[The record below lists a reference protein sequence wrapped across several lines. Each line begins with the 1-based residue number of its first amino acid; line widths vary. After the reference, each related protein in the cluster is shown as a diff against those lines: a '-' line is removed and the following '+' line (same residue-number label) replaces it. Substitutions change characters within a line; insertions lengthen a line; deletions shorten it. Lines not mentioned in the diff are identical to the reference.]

1 MANGLLNQLL
11 LQQSEQTA
19 PMQRRFNLQEYLTG
33 AGQMANQIARQEE
46 RQRQNS
52 LRNLIA
58 AREKEGIGFDQL
70 SNEAAKYDMNAA
82 NTMRDEFRNSYK
94 FNQQQSDAELARFKR
109 EMADYWFGEV
119 LRRNRKEGMP
129 DGELKNI
136 TYEAAS
142 MIAPYDSDLAYKL
155 LRDSEN
161 AYSAEAKRAAD
172 LAKAEMRKRAK
183 LKDDRNKMEAA
194 ERSLMATAKDEN
206 AAIDQK
212 TREEMSKYAARI
224 RYILNNLGS
233 DRNYPVYDWMPS
245 YLRGSEDGWGN
256 ALQRIRDSIDWDTF
270 DESRMT
276 HPYDTANI
284 GIDKDTNDE
293 KFNTYLSNA
302 GKGNAPTSITNA
314 VSSEVAANGEQPSK
328 EYKYVIEGKDAYS
341 GGKIQNAIDDIEYTA
356 NNDIEDAF
364 ERENIKDLNKIKAA
378 LQQAQNT
385 NKGLNLKELQDTAND
400 HIKEIRAQAAELRSL
415 GIASPEDKM
424 KQFKNIFGT
433 RASMDLIR
441 QLRNFHAFTSG
452 YYSNSPLTVLDNGL
466 MVSAPQFKPTEAQ
479 YKTAKNIHNM
489 GTWTSVKSTLKNMNV
504 PAISKWADFNNE
516 YEAIFALAKDVE
528 QQVAGVWA
536 GLTDG
541 LNGQQKEEMKRFFK
555 NNFGL
560 DDRDFAIMEGR
571 AIFETDRDKYD
582 ANVKAKD
589 KRRANLPTFDAEGNI
604 VGDNGSNNGGNG
616 SMSDAEILGR
626 F

>member
-19 PMQRRFNLQEYLTG
+19 PMQRRFNLQEFLTG
-33 AGQMANQIARQEE
+33 AGQMANQIAKQEE

-58 AREKEGIGFDQL
+58 TREQEGIGYDQL
-70 SNEAAKYDMNAA
+70 SNEAAKYDMDVANA
-82 NTMRDEFRNSYK
+82 MRGEFRSSYT
-94 FNQQQSDAELARFKR
+94 FNQQQSDIELQRFKR

-119 LRRNRKEGMP
+119 LRRAGQAGLGPEQ
-129 DGELKNI
+129 LKYI
-136 TYEAAS
+136 TYHAAS

-194 ERSLMATAKDEN
+194 ERSLLASANDEN

-212 TREEMSKYAARI
+212 TREEMSRYAARI

-293 KFNTYLSNA
+293 KLKALVSGGGSN
-302 GKGNAPTSITNA
+302 KGQSTTPI
-314 VSSEVAANGEQPSK
+314 VQSSEDVPQSR
-328 EYKYVIEGKDAYS
+328 EYKYVIERPDAYS
-341 GGKIQNAIDDIEYTA
+341 GGKIKDAIDDIESTA
-356 NNDIEDAF
+356 IGDIQEAYD
-364 ERENIKDLNKIKAA
+364 RENIKDLEKINGA
-378 LQQAQNT
+378 LQQAQNA
-385 NKGLNLKELQDTAND
+385 NKGLNLKELQDTAKD

-415 GIASPEDKM
+415 GVASPEDKM

-479 YKTAKNIHNM
+479 YKTAKNLHNM
-489 GTWTSVKSTLKNMNV
+489 GNWTSVKSTLKNMNV
-504 PAISKWADFNNE
+504 PVLSRWADYDNE
-516 YEAIFALAKDVE
+516 YDAIFALAKDVE

-571 AIFETDRDKYD
+571 AIFETNRDKYD

-604 VGDNGSNNGGNG
+604 VGGGS
-616 SMSDAEILGR
+616 DEVTAESLAEEG

>member
-19 PMQRRFNLQEYLTG
+19 PMQRRFNLQEFLTG
-33 AGQMANQIARQEE
+33 AGQMANQIAKQEE

-58 AREKEGIGFDQL
+58 TREQEGIGYDQL
-70 SNEAAKYDMNAA
+70 SNEAAKYDMDAA
-82 NTMRDEFRNSYK
+82 NAMRGEFRNSYT
-94 FNQQQSDAELARFKR
+94 FNQQQSDIELQRFKR

-119 LRRNRKEGMP
+119 LRRAGQQGLGP
-129 DGELKNI
+129 DQLKYI

-142 MIAPYDSDLAYKL
+142 MIAPYDSELAYKL

-256 ALQRIRDSIDWDTF
+256 ALQRIKDSIDWDTF
-270 DESRMT
+270 DDTRMT

-293 KFNTYLSNA
+293 KFNTYISNA

-415 GIASPEDKM
+415 GVASPEDKM

-479 YKTAKNIHNM
+479 YRTAKNLHNM
-489 GTWTSVKSTLKNMNV
+489 GNWTSVKSTLKNMNV
-504 PAISKWADFNNE
+504 PVLSRWADYDNE
-516 YEAIFALAKDVE
+516 YDAIFALAKDVE

-571 AIFETDRDKYD
+571 AIFETDRDRYD
-582 ANVKAKD
+582 ANVRAKD
-589 KRRANLPTFDAEGNI
+589 KKRANLPTFDAEGNI
-604 VGDNGSNNGGNG
+604 VGGGS
-616 SMSDAEILGR
+616 DEVTAESLAEEG

>member
-19 PMQRRFNLQEYLTG
+19 PMQRRFNLQNFLTG
-33 AGQMANQIARQEE
+33 ATQMSNQIARQEE

-58 AREKEGIGFDQL
+58 AREQEGIGFDQL

-119 LRRNRKEGMP
+119 LRRARKDGKP
-129 DGELKNI
+129 YGELKNI

-142 MIAPYDSDLAYKL
+142 MIAPYDSELAYKL

-194 ERSLMATAKDEN
+194 ERSLLASANDEN

-212 TREEMSKYAARI
+212 TREEMSRYAARI

-284 GIDKDTNDE
+284 GIDKDDNDE
-293 KFNTYLSNA
+293 RLKNLVSGSGVKSSVNST
-302 GKGNAPTSITNA
+302 TSTIPEA
-314 VSSEVAANGEQPSK
+314 EKSEGQTSRD
-328 EYKYVIEGKDAYS
+328 YKYVIERPDAYS
-341 GGKIQNAIDDIEYTA
+341 GGKIKDAIDDIESTA
-356 NNDIEDAF
+356 IGDIQEAYD
-364 ERENIKDLNKIKAA
+364 RENIKDLEKINGA
-378 LQQAQNT
+378 LQQAQNA
-385 NKGLNLKELQDTAND
+385 NKGLNLKELQDTAKD

-415 GIASPEDKM
+415 GVASPEDKM

-479 YKTAKNIHNM
+479 YKTAKNLHNM
-489 GTWTSVKSTLKNMNV
+489 GSWTSVKSTLKNMNV
-504 PAISKWADFNNE
+504 PVLSRWADYDNE
-516 YEAIFALAKDVE
+516 YDAIFALAKDVE

-571 AIFETDRDKYD
+571 AIFETNRDKYD

-604 VGDNGSNNGGNG
+604 VGGGNG
-616 SMSDAEILGR
+616 SMSDDDILGR

>member
-1 MANGLLNQLL
+1 MAGLLDSLL
-11 LQQSEQTA
+11 LNLDRQTA
-19 PMQRRFNLQEYLTG
+19 PEQRPFSLQNFMTD
-33 AGQMANQIARQEE
+33 AGQMGNVLARNEE

-52 LRNLIA
+52 LRRLIEQ
-58 AREKEGIGFDQL
+58 RESEGFGYDQL

-82 NTMRDEFRNSYK
+82 NTMRDEFRDSYQ
-94 FNQQQSDAELARFKR
+94 FNQKQSDVELQRYKR

-119 LRRNRKEGMP
+119 LRRAQLAGLGP
-129 DGELKNI
+129 AELKEVCF
-136 TYEAAS
+136 EAAGL
-142 MIAPYDSDLAYKL
+142 IAPYDSELAYRL
-155 LRDSEN
+155 LMQSEKM
-161 AYSAEAKRAAD
+161 YSGEAKRAAD
-172 LAKAEMRKRAK
+172 EAKAATRKRTK
-183 LKDDRNKMEAA
+183 LKDDRNRMEAA
-194 ERSLMATAKDEN
+194 ERSLLASANDEN

-270 DESRMT
+270 DETRMT
-276 HPYDTANI
+276 HPYDTSRI
-284 GIDKDTNDE
+284 GIDKDINDE
-293 KFNTYLSNA
+293 RL
-302 GKGNAPTSITNA
+302 KGL
-314 VSSEVAANGEQPSK
+314 VSGNRSGNGVSATTVENVEQDVPQSK
-328 EYKYVIEGKDAYS
+328 EYKYVVERPDAYS
-341 GGKIQNAIDDIEYTA
+341 GGRIKDAIDNIESIATEDIQEAY
-356 NNDIEDAF
+356 
-364 ERENIKDLNKIKAA
+364 ERENIKDLEKIKAA
-378 LQQAQNT
+378 MQQAQNA
-385 NKGLNLKELQDTAND
+385 NKGLNLKELQDVVDD
-400 HIKEIRAQAAELRSL
+400 HIKEIKAQAAELRSL
-415 GIASPEDKM
+415 GVASPEDKM

-479 YKTAKNIHNM
+479 YKTAKNLHNM
-489 GTWTSVKSTLKNMNV
+489 GNWTSIKSTLKNMNV
-504 PAISKWADFNNE
+504 PVLSKWADYDNE
-516 YEAIFALAKDVE
+516 YDAIFALAKDVE

-571 AIFETDRDKYD
+571 AIFETNRDRYD
-582 ANVKAKD
+582 ANVRAKE
-589 KRRANLPTFDAEGNI
+589 KKRANLPTFDAEGNI

>member
-11 LQQSEQTA
+11 LQQSEQTD
-19 PMQRRFNLQEYLTG
+19 PMQRRFNLQNFLTG
-33 AGQMANQIARQEE
+33 ATQMSNQIARQEE

-58 AREKEGIGFDQL
+58 AREQEGIGFDQL

-119 LRRNRKEGMP
+119 LRRARKDGKP

-142 MIAPYDSDLAYKL
+142 MIAPYDSELAYKL
-155 LRDSEN
+155 LCDSEN

-172 LAKAEMRKRAK
+172 LAKAETRKRAK

-194 ERSLMATAKDEN
+194 ERSLLASANDEN

-212 TREEMSKYAARI
+212 TREEMSRYAARI

-293 KFNTYLSNA
+293 KLKALVSGEVSN
-302 GKGNAPTSITNA
+302 KGQSTSPI
-314 VSSEVAANGEQPSK
+314 VQSSEDVPQSR
-328 EYKYVIEGKDAYS
+328 EYKYVIERPDAYS
-341 GGKIQNAIDDIEYTA
+341 GGKIKDAIDDIESTA
-356 NNDIEDAF
+356 IGDIQEAYD
-364 ERENIKDLNKIKAA
+364 RENIKDLEKINGA
-378 LQQAQNT
+378 LQQAQNA
-385 NKGLNLKELQDTAND
+385 NKGLNLKELQDTAKD

-415 GIASPEDKM
+415 GVASPEDKM

-479 YKTAKNIHNM
+479 YKTAKNLHNM
-489 GTWTSVKSTLKNMNV
+489 GNWTSVKSTLKNMNV
-504 PAISKWADFNNE
+504 PVLSRWADYDNE
-516 YEAIFALAKDVE
+516 YDAIFALAKDVE

-582 ANVKAKD
+582 ANVRAKD

-604 VGDNGSNNGGNG
+604 VGGGNG
-616 SMSDAEILGR
+616 SMSDDDILGR